1 MNTMHTYPGVR
12 AVHKGPTPGTVR
24 DAFRI
29 RRMPL
34 QWFRGIGSAVAAG
47 VPTLVGAL
55 TGHLDYGL
63 CASIG
68 GFAFLYVG
76 SETYRQRAIKLA
88 CVALGLSLTFGL
100 GSLSAA
106 TPWLM
111 VLLFGLI
118 GALAVFGFG
127 AFQMAGPSAMFFIL
141 TFSVGTSLPYD
152 LHALP
157 LRTLLVLT
165 GGAFAWMV
173 GMSGWLLRP
182 HGPETKAVAG
192 AYRSLAAFADAI
204 GTDLYPEKRYQAA
217 VQLRAADAAVS
228 GGELRWRRNYG
239 PTLRLMALT
248 RKANEMFMAAVEISL
263 DRQAAKVPEGTAA
276 SLLSIADRLQHPQQE
291 MQQPKAA
298 ADIPN
303 GHVRRLSRLLNEAA
317 AICLGEDAGRGTAE
331 EVTLPPSFSLRR
343 LLSGALNPHSA
354 LLHTSLRYGIVIAVA
369 AAVAYSLD
377 LNRSY
382 WVPLSCTA
390 VMLGTTVL
398 GTAHRA
404 IQRTAGTVVGLFL
417 GAFILSLRPE
427 GIYISLSMAVLQFI
441 IELIYLRNYA
451 LAVIFIT
458 PSSLLIAESSH
469 PDMAVS
475 FFISARLTDI
485 LIGSAIGIIGMLLL
499 WRRASSSKLPRA
511 LAGVIRMEGKL
522 LESILSSSPSSR
534 VTTWTNELETALIRL
549 RLLYD
554 GALAESVG
562 RRNQASSW
570 WPALD
575 AVQHIGYALITAAG
589 NAQSHAAPDEAS
601 SDYGQFF
608 EQMAQAAER
617 QLTPKPANIPALS
630 SIPVLQHE
638 LAGLHEAL
646 QIRDRTAQSPAI
658 KSS

>member
-1 MNTMHTYPGVR
+1 MHTYPGGR
-12 AVHKGPTPGTVR
+12 AVHKGPAPGTVR

-29 RRMPL
+29 RPLPL

-47 VPTLVGAL
+47 LPTLVGAL

-88 CVALGLSLTFGL
+88 CVALGLSITFGL
-100 GSLSAA
+100 GALSAA

-127 AFQMAGPSAMFFIL
+127 AFQIAGPSAMFFIL

-192 AYRSLAAFADAI
+192 AYRGLAAFVDAI

-217 VQLRAADAAVS
+217 VQLRTAEAAVS
-228 GGELRWRRNYG
+228 GGELRWRRNYR
-239 PTLRLMALT
+239 PTLRLMALS

-263 DRQAAKVPEGTAA
+263 DRQAAKVPAGTAA
-276 SLLSIADRLQHPQQE
+276 SLLSIADRLQDPQQE
-291 MQQPKAA
+291 LQPKAA

-303 GHVRRLSRLLNEAA
+303 GHVRRLSGLLNEAA
-317 AICLGEDAGRGTAE
+317 AICLGEDAGRGTVE

-354 LLHTSLRYGIVIAVA
+354 LLHTSLRYGIMIAAA

-417 GAFILSLRPE
+417 GAFLLSLRPE
-427 GIYISLSMAVLQFI
+427 GIYIALIMAVLQFI

-469 PDMAVS
+469 PDTAVS

-499 WRRASSSKLPRA
+499 WRRASSNKLPRA

-522 LESILSSSPSSR
+522 LESILSSSPPNR
-534 VTTWTNELETALIRL
+534 VTTWTNELENALIRL

-589 NAQSHAAPDEAS
+589 NAQNHAAAREAS
-601 SDYGQFF
+601 SDYSLLF

-617 QLTPKPANIPALS
+617 QLPPDLANIPALS
-630 SIPVLQHE
+630 SIP
-638 LAGLHEAL
+638 AL
-646 QIRDRTAQSPAI
+646 QIRDRTAQSPAF